1 MDEKVRVEE
10 YVRLKKW
17 SLVSAGARSM
27 HGCNKAKSKGWGGW
41 GGGVRVKDKNEEC
54 CAVLVRAGILVC
66 MLSRK

>member
-1 MDEKVRVEE
+1 MGATKRRVR
-10 YVRLKKW
+10 
-17 SLVSAGARSM
+17 
-27 HGCNKAKSKGWGGW
+27 